1 MKQKYGFALMMI
13 QVIGH
18 MAYGPWPTL
27 ARLAPLAS
35 LGRPCIEP
43 LSGQSNSTTS
53 QMSTKAHGH
62 YQTQNNS
69 S

>member
-1 MKQKYGFALMMI
+1 MKQKYGFTLMMS

-27 ARLAPLAS
+27 ARLASLAS
-35 LGRPCIEP
+35 LGRPYIEP

-62 YQTQNNS
+62 YQTQTS